1 MLREDIN
8 RLSSN
13 LQCFI
18 DLSLFDSNTGESF
31 SKDCLDKDA
40 RKQVTACEKALALI
54 LGEKDTVDEMSF
66 AECAEILKGLQKDFS
81 AHVREL
87 RDFWKK
93 DTSLIVMEEGQ
104 AKAFGE
110 AAKLCEAYQP
120 EKIRK
125 AENIER

>member
-1 MLREDIN
+1 MLKKDIN
-8 RLSSN
+8 RLADN

-54 LGEKDTVDEMSF
+54 LGKKDTVSEMSF

-87 RDFWKK
+87 KDFWEK

-120 EKIRK
+120 EKIK
-125 AENIER
+125 ETVERE

>member
-54 LGEKDTVDEMSF
+54 SGKKDTVSEMSF

>member
-1 MLREDIN
+1 MLKEDAN
-8 RLSSN
+8 RLLGN

-40 RKQVTACEKALALI
+40 RKQVTACEKALALV

-66 AECAEILKGLQKDFS
+66 TECAEILRGLQKDFS
-81 AHVREL
+81 AHVSEL
-87 RDFWKK
+87 KALEGK
-93 DTSLIVMEEGQ
+93 DTPLIVLEEGQ

-110 AAKLCEAYQP
+110 TAELCEAYQT
-120 EKIRK
+120 KK
-125 AENIER
+125 AKETIERV